1 MNGGFT
7 INTMLNSTRIVIL
20 LLLLVS
26 AGRAD
31 NATHDSIRDIIKTK
45 QGQKKVDFLNEI
57 SLGYC
62 YSEPDFAKQLIVE
75 CIKTADD
82 EKYSE
87 GCGKAYIR
95 LGIAYD
101 VSGLYDSAVY
111 CYKYALTKYTSP
123 KGLGSAY
130 NNLGLIEWKHAK
142 LKEATDY
149 FYKALPYFQQ
159 LDDKNYLANL
169 YNNLG
174 LIFSETKDYRKTL
187 TYQLNALKIYQ
198 QINNTEQ
205 IGATCTNLGNAY
217 HNLEINDSA
226 EYFLKE
232 AIGYHLKVNDQYGLS
247 IAYIDYGT
255 LLASGY
261 YKKYDEAL
269 AYYLKALDIKK
280 EMNEEEG
287 IVHIYI
293 NMADAY
299 QKLKDWNNVLKY
311 NYAALALSQ
320 KNAFLR
326 RQEHAYYNLVHY
338 FSKQNNAD
346 SVAAYLI
353 KYNAIRD
360 SIFNKEFKSSLSD
373 AETKYRTKEK
383 ELTIT
388 TQEYQLSKK
397 NYYIMALCLSI
408 ITIGLIFFFVYYRNR
423 QRQQLKLKEAII
435 KQQDIAAK
443 AILEAEDN
451 ERRRVAGDLHD
462 SVGQILSAVKIN
474 LSSLQSTVQ
483 QENSARYENIM
494 NMVDG
499 ACKEVRAISHNMMPN
514 SLLRSGLVAAI
525 KEFIN
530 QIDSDVLKVRLDTTG
545 LNQRLDHNTEMVL
558 YRVIQ
563 ECVNNV
569 IKHAQA
575 NTLEIQII
583 KDQEGISVTIEDD
596 GIGFDNT
603 LQKDGIGLA
612 NLKTRIDFLKGQLDI
627 QSSPGKGTLI
637 AIFIGLK
644 PQE

>member
-1 MNGGFT
+1 
-7 INTMLNSTRIVIL
+7 MLNSTRIAIL

-26 AGRAD
+26 ASHAD
-31 NATHDSIRDIIKTK
+31 NANHDSIRGIIKAK
-45 QGQKKVDFLNEI
+45 QGKQKVDLLNDV
-57 SLGYC
+57 SLDYC
-62 YSEPDFAKQLIVE
+62 YSEPAFAKQLLFE

-82 EKYSE
+82 EKYGE

-101 VSGLYDSAVY
+101 VSGQYDSAVY

-130 NNLGLIEWKHAK
+130 NNLGLIEWKQAK
-142 LKEATDY
+142 LKEASEY
-149 FYKALPYFQQ
+149 FYKALAYFQQ
-159 LDDKNYLANL
+159 LDDKSYLANA

-174 LIFSETKDYRKTL
+174 LIFYETKDLKKAL
-187 TYQLNALKIYQ
+187 DFQLKALRIYKDKND
-198 QINNTEQ
+198 IEH
-205 IGATCTNLGNAY
+205 IGATCTNLSNVY
-217 HNLEINDSA
+217 HSLNKLDSC
-226 EYFLKE
+226 EYYIKE
-232 AIGYHLKVNDQYGLS
+232 SIHYSTQVNDLYGLG
-247 IAYIDYGT
+247 IAYIDYAT
-255 LLASGY
+255 ILSSAPY
-261 YKKYDEAL
+261 TRYDEAL
-269 AYYLKALDIKK
+269 EYFLKALELKQK
-280 EMNEEEG
+280 MNEEEG

-293 NMADAY
+293 NMSHIY
-299 QKLKDWNNVLKY
+299 KYKGDWENFLKY
-311 NYAALALSQ
+311 NRQALELSKKNTFLSRQ
-320 KNAFLR
+320 KTIYHNIA
-326 RQEHAYYNLVHY
+326 EY
-338 FSKQNNAD
+338 FTNRKNAD
-346 SVAAYLI
+346 SVYHYLMLY
-353 KYNAIRD
+353 KAMTD
-360 SIFNKEFKSSLSD
+360 SIFNQEFKSSLSD
-373 AETKYRTKEK
+373 AETKYQTKEK
-383 ELTIT
+383 ELTIK
-388 TQEYQLSKK
+388 TQEYQLSKQH
-397 NYYIMALCLSI
+397 YYIIALCLSI
-408 ITIGLIFFFVYYRNR
+408 ITIGLIFFFVYYRNK
-423 QRQQLKLKEAII
+423 QRQQLKLKEEII

-451 ERRRVAGDLHD
+451 ERRRIAGDLHD

-483 QENSARYENIM
+483 QESSARYETIM

-530 QIDSDVLKVRLDTTG
+530 QIDSEVLKVRLDTTG

-575 NTLEIQII
+575 KTLEIQII

-596 GIGFDNT
+596 GIGFD
-603 LQKDGIGLA
+603 LSQQKDGIGLA

-637 AIFIGLK
+637 AIFVGAK